1 MENANFTLSDEIN
14 GPLLAGA
21 VGIVTIVALLT
32 NSFVLL
38 LTLCHFKA
46 WTQPSNIFLTNMLL
60 SNLLISLF
68 LMPLCVVTCAIG
80 EWIFGGTVDQK
91 LKTCQATAYV
101 FLYNLIVETESL
113 TLISLDRL
121 FFIVKSMEYH
131 KYMSTKKALLIV
143 LLSWLL
149 GAILSTPPFYGLGSF
164 EFAES
169 YGICVPGFEGQL
181 GFSIY
186 LFLILLGLGSTIVI
200 SSMWTFCYTRN
211 FLRKRNSR
219 KMARNSVYLSQKR
232 KLIGLFGTLVVIHIL
247 CYSLMLSLA
256 VVGPF
261 ITISPQ
267 WYAAAFFMLLLMT
280 NLSPLAQS
288 YFRYEIRNFVH
299 SLFIRLGITK
309 LRVSTLVQQEKT
321 AMTELPSP
329 TEMKRT
335 DTIRST
341 NGQFLNGESEIDKHV
356 V

>member
-14 GPLLAGA
+14 GPLLAA
-21 VGIVTIVALLT
+21 AIGIVTIVALLT

-38 LTLCHFKA
+38 LTLCHFKT
-46 WTQPSNIFLTNMLL
+46 WKQPSNIFLTNMLL
-60 SNLLISLF
+60 SNLLISVF

-80 EWIFGGTVDQK
+80 EWVFGDTVAQK
-91 LKTCQATAYV
+91 LKVCQATAYV

-131 KYMSTKKALLIV
+131 KYMSTNKAVIIV
-143 LLSWLL
+143 VLSWLL
-149 GAILSTPPFYGLGSF
+149 GAILSTPPFYGLGKF

-186 LFLILLGLGSTIVI
+186 LFLILLSLGGIIVFSST
-200 SSMWTFCYTRN
+200 WTFCYTRN
-211 FLRKRNSR
+211 YLKRRNSR

-247 CYSLMLSLA
+247 CYSLMVSLA
-256 VVGPF
+256 AVGPF
-261 ITISPQ
+261 TVVPPQ

-299 SLFIRLGITK
+299 SLFIKIGILK
-309 LRVSTLVQQEKT
+309 LQASTLVQQEST
-321 AMTELPSP
+321 GPTELSSP
-329 TEMKRT
+329 TETRGR
-335 DTIRST
+335 DIIQST
-341 NGQFLNGESEIDKHV
+341 NRQFLNGETESDKHA
-356 V
+356 